1 MDLIA
6 DIGATNTRCALLDS
20 SGQILAVERFKNDE
34 FSGLEEVLLAYLAR
48 RRVDD
53 RPTRAALAVAAP
65 ILGDEVSLF
74 NRNWTFSQHQLAQD
88 LKLSRLV
95 VINDFAAVASALPRF
110 TDAQATK
117 IGGGESVPRTSIGVL
132 GPGSGLGVS
141 SIIPSEDD
149 GWAVAHGEG
158 GHVTL
163 APTTDEEAAVID
175 LMRME
180 HGHCS
185 AERLISGPGLVNIYT
200 ALGHLEGRPRQTA
213 PIRPAEITA
222 AAAEGEPLALR
233 TREMF
238 FELLGSVAGN
248 LALTVGALGG
258 IYVAG
263 GIVPKLLEPFIA
275 SRFRER
281 FEAKGRY
288 RPYMERIPTFAITEP
303 LPAFLGLRALLGY
316 R

>member
-20 SGQILAVERFKNDE
+20 SGQILATERFKNDD
-34 FSGLEEVLLAYLAR
+34 FGSLEEVLLAYLGR
-48 RRVDD
+48 RRAND
-53 RPTRAALAVAAP
+53 RPSRAALAVAAP
-65 ILGDEVSLF
+65 ILGDEVRFF
-74 NRNWTFSQHQLAQD
+74 NRSWAFSQERLARE
-88 LKLSRLV
+88 LKLSRLI
-95 VINDFAAVASALPRF
+95 VINDFAAVAWALPRL
-110 TDAQATK
+110 TDQSTRK
-117 IGGGESVPRTSIGVL
+117 VGQGEAVSRKPIAVL

-141 SIIPSEDD
+141 SIIPSED

-163 APTTDEEAAVID
+163 AATTDEEAAVID
-175 LMRME
+175 LARME

-185 AERLISGPGLVNIYT
+185 AERLISGPGIVNIYMT
-200 ALGHLEGRPRQTA
+200 LGHLEGRPRTTA
-213 PIRPAEITA
+213 PIMPAEITA
-222 AAAEGEPLALR
+222 AAADGEPLALR

-238 FELLGSVAGN
+238 FELLGNVAGN

-258 IYVAG
+258 VYIAG
-263 GIVPKLLEPFIA
+263 GIVPKLLEPFVA

-288 RPYMERIPTFAITEP
+288 KYYMERIPTYVITEP
-303 LPAFLGLRALLGY
+303 LPAFVGLRTLLGY